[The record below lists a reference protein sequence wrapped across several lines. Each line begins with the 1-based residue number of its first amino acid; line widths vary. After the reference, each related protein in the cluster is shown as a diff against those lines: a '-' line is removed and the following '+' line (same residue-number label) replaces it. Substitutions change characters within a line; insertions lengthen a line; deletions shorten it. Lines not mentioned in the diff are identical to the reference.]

1 MKLIQLSKKGDDRGS
16 LVVVEQG
23 KDIPIEIKRVYYM
36 FDTLKNVRR
45 GFHAHKKLRQVAIP
59 IAGSCR
65 ILLDDGV
72 NVENILLDS
81 PTIGLVIEP
90 MVWHEMYDYSEDCI
104 LMVLADDLY
113 DEDDYIRDYAEFMSA
128 INLAKL

>member
-36 FDTLKNVRR
+36 FNTLKDVRR
-45 GFHAHKKLRQVAIP
+45 GFHAHKKLTQIAIP

-65 ILLDDGV
+65 FLLDDGI
-72 NVENILLDS
+72 NVENVLLDS
-81 PTIGLVIEP
+81 PTIRLVIEP
-90 MVWHEMYDYSEDCI
+90 MVWHEMYDYSEDCV
-104 LMVLADDLY
+104 LMVLADDFY
-113 DEDDYIRDYAEFMSA
+113 DESDYIRSYEEFKMSA
-128 INLAKL
+128 SYEA

>member
-113 DEDDYIRDYAEFMSA
+113 DENDYIRDYAEFMSA